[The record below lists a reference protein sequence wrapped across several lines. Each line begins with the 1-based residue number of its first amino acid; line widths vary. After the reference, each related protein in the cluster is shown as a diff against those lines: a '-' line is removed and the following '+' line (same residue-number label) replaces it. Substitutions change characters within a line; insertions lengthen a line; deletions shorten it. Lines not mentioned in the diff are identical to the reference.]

1 MAIKVSVVL
10 PTYNAEKYLRKCVES
25 IINQTLKDIEIIIV
39 NDGSKDKS
47 YEIAKEIQNIDNRII
62 IINQENK
69 GISEARNAGLKIANG
84 EYIAFID
91 SDDWVE
97 KEMFFNMYNYANA
110 NNCDVVQ
117 CNYTIRSD
125 ESYKN
130 IKSTIPT
137 NRLLNREEIN
147 THIKEQ
153 LIEGK
158 LSTYVWDKIYKV
170 SFLKENDLYFEN
182 IKRFEDWYFIMDVT
196 SKMERFLILSDSF
209 YNYRVNEGSLSRRYY
224 DNYEELVI
232 NLQKKKYEYMK
243 LWDMEDD
250 IYLSKS
256 AKNLGD
262 DILNIINYIFDS
274 RYNLCKNEKIKKLQN
289 LMNSNFLQVNFY
301 NKQYITYIKESR
313 INKIYLSIVFYSL
326 KYKKSKLLY
335 LLKSIY

>member
-1 MAIKVSVVL
+1 MSIKVSVVL
-10 PTYNAEKYLRKCVES
+10 PTYNVEKYLRECVES
-25 IINQTLKDIEIIIV
+25 IINQTLKNIEIIIV
-39 NDGSKDKS
+39 NDGSTDKS
-47 YEIAKEIQNIDNRII
+47 GEIAKELQSIDNRII
-62 IINQENK
+62 IINQPNK
-69 GISEARNAGLKIANG
+69 GLSEARNAGLRIAKG

-137 NRLLNREEIN
+137 NRLLNREDIN

-158 LSTYVWDKIYKV
+158 LSTYAWDKIYKV
-170 SFLKENDLYFEN
+170 SFLKENNLYFED

-196 SKMERFLILSDSF
+196 SKMKRFLILSDNF

-224 DNYEELVI
+224 DNYEDLVI
-232 NLQKKKYEYMK
+232 NLQEKKYEYMK
-243 LWDMEDD
+243 LWDMDKD
-250 IYLSKS
+250 IYLLKS
-256 AKNLGD
+256 IKNLGD
-262 DILNIINYIFDS
+262 DVLNIINYLFDS
-274 RYNLCKNEKIKKLQN
+274 RYKLSKTEKISKLEKIINNEFLRLN
-289 LMNSNFLQVNFY
+289 LY
-301 NKQYITYIKESR
+301 NYQYKDYIKKSK
-313 INKIYLSIVFYSL
+313 INKIYLNIIFYGL
-326 KYKKSKLLY
+326 KYKNSKMIY